1 MPRNVSRYPCS
12 GCHLEVRPRQE
23 AISCDRCHRW
33 RHRLCNTG
41 MNRPE
46 YREMTKKIK
55 EGVEVS
61 WICPDCR
68 IRNFTSDFLD
78 MEPSIAEQPIADH
91 EEPIADQHA
100 DHEEPIADQHADQE
114 EPIADQHTDREEP
127 ITDQPDM
134 DFDVNRTID
143 DSVHPMEP
151 SLQEEQITD
160 ADIPEDRPVQ
170 YTIVSTGT
178 QRERSRLHDSLGYMY
193 TVKRKTPRGAYWWCS
208 VRGKTVRC
216 PATVI
221 QAGADFKPGAHPHC
235 HAGNPGALVGT
246 KVRVEVKKK
255 ALLIKDKPALQIV
268 EDVLQ
273 DIRTPDDHQLPN
285 PEYEKRILNRK
296 RAAVRPP
303 EPTSLDF
310 VLDLSGCDVPNEFLQ
325 GDVRVGGARH
335 LVFASA
341 DQLRLLADARTWYVD
356 ATFKVVRAPFYQLL
370 SVHAFLR
377 AGEAIKQVPLA
388 FALMSRRRRED
399 YEAVLQCIKER
410 LPCQPDCGDF
420 VCDFEAAIWGAARSV
435 LPGVHVH
442 GCTFHWCQAV
452 YRQACQL
459 GLQTAYQE
467 KGQVYKLVKALLAL
481 PYLPRRHIPEAFEEI
496 AQRATECAV
505 MQQLLTYIDQTW
517 MKSSVWAVANW
528 AGFRRVVRT
537 NNDTEGWHRRINT
550 RAGRENLQLY
560 VLLPLLHREA
570 KLVTLQYQL
579 VAENRLTSRSR
590 GSQDKQKKLH
600 EMWDKYEE
608 KEMSTSDFLRAC
620 AGLVPF

>member
-100 DHEEPIADQHADQE
+100 DHEEPIADQE

-216 PATVI
+216 PARCACGWSTAFSICQRRSAPVTRGCPHVVCGRHI
-221 QAGADFKPGAHPHC
+221 QGCQGPVLS
-235 HAGNPGALVGT
+235 ALV
-246 KVRVEVKKK
+246 
-255 ALLIKDKPALQIV
+255 
-268 EDVLQ
+268 
-273 DIRTPDDHQLPN
+273 
-285 PEYEKRILNRK
+285 
-296 RAAVRPP
+296 
-303 EPTSLDF
+303 
-310 VLDLSGCDVPNEFLQ
+310 
-325 GDVRVGGARH
+325 
-335 LVFASA
+335 SA
-341 DQLRLLADARTWYVD
+341 C
-356 ATFKVVRAPFYQLL
+356 F
-370 SVHAFLR
+370 S
-377 AGEAIKQVPLA
+377 
-388 FALMSRRRRED
+388 
-399 YEAVLQCIKER
+399 
-410 LPCQPDCGDF
+410 
-420 VCDFEAAIWGAARSV
+420 
-435 LPGVHVH
+435 
-442 GCTFHWCQAV
+442 
-452 YRQACQL
+452 
-459 GLQTAYQE
+459 
-467 KGQVYKLVKALLAL
+467 
-481 PYLPRRHIPEAFEEI
+481 
-496 AQRATECAV
+496 
-505 MQQLLTYIDQTW
+505 
-517 MKSSVWAVANW
+517 
-528 AGFRRVVRT
+528 
-537 NNDTEGWHRRINT
+537 
-550 RAGRENLQLY
+550 AGR
-560 VLLPLLHREA
+560 
-570 KLVTLQYQL
+570 
-579 VAENRLTSRSR
+579 RS
-590 GSQDKQKKLH
+590 
-600 EMWDKYEE
+600 Y
-608 KEMSTSDFLRAC
+608 
-620 AGLVPF
+620 